1 MACKTLSGSP
11 DVSALVRPTG
21 FVLVAF
27 AFLVVMVGTTLPTP
41 LYPLYEAEFG
51 FSGLV
56 VTVIFAA
63 YAVGVIAALVLFGD
77 LSDRIGRK
85 RTLLPGLGFA
95 AVSAVCFLSA
105 HGLALLLVGRVV
117 SGLSAGVFS
126 GTATATLVD
135 LAPAGDRDRA
145 SLVATVVNMGGLGV
159 GVLLGGVLA
168 QWLPDPIRLVFFVDL
183 ALVALAALGLAGVT
197 EPVEE
202 RGRLRIRPQGLAVP
216 REVRAVFI
224 RASLAAFAGFA
235 VAGLFSAVAGAFLAK
250 VLGITNLAL
259 IGGVVFCIFGGSI
272 VGQLLRRRIADRTAL
287 AGGCA
292 TLVAGMGVLVLAVQL
307 QSAVLLVLCALVSG
321 VGQGLSF
328 AAGVAMVA
336 GGAPEDRRAAVTS
349 SLFVVAYVGIS
360 LPVVGVGLLDQAT
373 SLVTGPTIFAVVV
386 ALLAAGAAMSLVR
399 TRSPEPTR

>member
-1 MACKTLSGSP
+1 M
-11 DVSALVRPTG
+11 
-21 FVLVAF
+21 LVAF

-63 YAVGVIAALVLFGD
+63 YAVGVIVALVLFGG

-95 AVSAVCFLSA
+95 ALSAVCFLFA
-105 HGLALLLVGRVV
+105 DGLALLLVGRVV
-117 SGLSAGVFS
+117 SGLSAGIFS

-135 LAPAGDRDRA
+135 LAPDGDRDRA

-168 QWLPDPIRLVFFVDL
+168 QWLPDPIRLVFFVHL
-183 ALVALAALGLAGVT
+183 ALVSLAAVGLTGVT
-197 EPVEE
+197 EPVQH
-202 RGRLRIRPQGLAVP
+202 RGRFRIRPQGLEVP
-216 REVRAVFI
+216 REVRPTFI

-235 VAGLFSAVAGAFLAK
+235 VAGLFSAVAGVFLAK
-250 VLGITNLAL
+250 VLGITNLAV
-259 IGGVVFCIFGGSI
+259 IAAVVSCIFGGSV
-272 VGQLLRRRIADRTAL
+272 VGQLLHRRIGDRTAL

-307 QSAVLLVLCALVSG
+307 QSVLLLVLCALVSG

-328 AAGVAMVA
+328 AAGVALVA
-336 GGAPEDRRAAVTS
+336 GGAPEGRRAAVTS
-349 SLFVVAYVGIS
+349 SLFIVAYVGIS

-373 SLVTGPTIFAVVV
+373 SLITGPTIFAVVV
-386 ALLAAGAAMSLVR
+386 ALLAAGAATSLVR
-399 TRSPEPTR
+399 TRATGPTR

>member
-1 MACKTLSGSP
+1 M
-11 DVSALVRPTG
+11 SAIVRHKG
-21 FVLVAF
+21 FASVAF
-27 AFLVVMVGTTLPTP
+27 AFLVVMVGTTLPTS

-63 YAVGVIAALVLFGD
+63 YAVGVIAALVLFGN

-95 AVSAVCFLSA
+95 ALSAVCFLLA
-105 HGLALLLVGRVV
+105 DGLALLLVGRVV
-117 SGLSAGVFS
+117 SGLSAGIFS

-135 LAPAGDRDRA
+135 LAPDADSDRA
-145 SLVATVVNMGGLGV
+145 SLVATIVNMGGLGV

-168 QWLPDPIRLVFFVDL
+168 QWLPDPIRLVFFVHL

-197 EPVEE
+197 EPVRD
-202 RGRLRIRPQGLAVP
+202 RGRLRIRPQGLEVP

-235 VAGLFSAVAGAFLAK
+235 VAGLFSAVAGVFLAK
-250 VLGITNLAL
+250 VVGITNLAL
-259 IGGVVFCIFGGSI
+259 IAGVVFCIFAGSV
-272 VGQLLRRRIADRTAL
+272 VGQLLHRRIEDRTAL
-287 AGGCA
+287 AGGCV

-307 QSAVLLVLCALVSG
+307 QSVLLLVLCALVSG

-328 AAGVAMVA
+328 AAGVALVA

-373 SLVTGPTIFAVVV
+373 SLVTGPTVFAVVV
-386 ALLAAGAAMSLVR
+386 ALLAAGAAASLVR
-399 TRSPEPTR
+399 TRSPQPTR

>member
-1 MACKTLSGSP
+1 MVP
-11 DVSALVRPTG
+11 DVSAVVRPKG

-27 AFLVVMVGTTLPTP
+27 AFLVVMIGTTLPTP

-63 YAVGVIAALVLFGD
+63 YAVGVIIALVLFGG

-95 AVSAVCFLSA
+95 ALSAVCFLLA
-105 HGLALLLVGRVV
+105 DGLALLLVGRVV
-117 SGLSAGVFS
+117 SGLSAGIFS
-126 GTATATLVD
+126 GTATAMLVD
-135 LAPAGDRDRA
+135 LAPDGDRDRA

-168 QWLPDPIRLVFFVDL
+168 QWLPDPIRLVFFVHL
-183 ALVALAALGLAGVT
+183 ALVSLAAVGLTGVT
-197 EPVEE
+197 EPVQH
-202 RGRLRIRPQGLAVP
+202 RGRFRIRPQGLEVP
-216 REVRAVFI
+216 REVRATFI

-235 VAGLFSAVAGAFLAK
+235 VAGLFSAVAGVFLAR
-250 VLGITNLAL
+250 VLGITNLAV
-259 IGGVVFCIFGGSI
+259 IAAVVSCIFGGSV
-272 VGQLLRRRIADRTAL
+272 VGQLLHHRIEDRTAL

-292 TLVAGMGVLVLAVQL
+292 TLVAGMGLLVLAVQL
-307 QSAVLLVLCALVSG
+307 QSVLLLVVCALVSG

-328 AAGVAMVA
+328 AAGVALVA
-336 GGAPEDRRAAVTS
+336 GGAPEGRRAAVTS
-349 SLFVVAYVGIS
+349 SLFIVAYVGIS

-373 SLVTGPTIFAVVV
+373 SLITGPTIFAVVV
-386 ALLAAGAAMSLVR
+386 ALLAAGAATSLVR
-399 TRSPEPTR
+399 TRATGPTR